1 MPTLPPAML
10 QLLAPF
16 APLFSRRVWRHAL
29 VLVAGTLL
37 APGKRTVCAAL
48 RAMGL
53 SQTRRWS
60 CYHRALNRARWSSLA
75 VARVLLG
82 LLVAAFA
89 PAGPLVF
96 GLDET
101 IERRWG
107 PRIAAK
113 GLYRD
118 AVRSSKDY
126 FVKVSGLRWPCL
138 MLLVPLPWAGRTW
151 ALPFLTI
158 LAPSERHDREAGRR
172 HKKLTDWARQA
183 LL

>member
-1 MPTLPPAML
+1 MPTLPRAML
-10 QLLAPF
+10 HLLAPF
-16 APLFSRRVWRHAL
+16 APLFSWRVWCRAL

-53 SQTRRWS
+53 SQS
-60 CYHRALNRARWSSLA
+60 KHFGCYHRVLNRAKWSSLA

-82 LLVAAFA
+82 LLVATFA
-89 PAGPLVF
+89 PVGPLVV

-107 PRIAAK
+107 AKIAAK

-126 FVKVSGLRWPCL
+126 FVKVSGLRWLCL
-138 MLLVPLPWAGRTW
+138 MLVVPLP
-151 ALPFLTI
+151 
-158 LAPSERHDREAGRR
+158 
-172 HKKLTDWARQA
+172 
-183 LL
+183 